1 MMRFG
6 NAVKITASAFG
17 VGLILCT
24 GVQRATAQSTQTADS
39 EFATLNLDNKKVDVN
54 STENSDDNSTEN
66 SSKKKSAFNFSPW
79 YLLSGL
85 LAIPFLSGSGGSSP
99 ITRDVSTTT
108 LPIGSTGSPVS
119 SFPVTSTGIG
129 ASAQA
134 SPILYSLP
142 VSSVIL
148 QDATSTSLLAGVPST
163 GPGANLSPVTF
174 VAPSL
179 PANGVT
185 PPLSGGGV
193 GALGGTIAI
202 TPEASGLYSGLAALL
217 TIGGSGFSLM
227 VRKRRTR

>member
-6 NAVKITASAFG
+6 KSVKITASAFG

-24 GVQRATAQSTQTADS
+24 GMQRATAQSTQTADS

-54 STENSDDNSTEN
+54 STENSDEN

-99 ITRDVSTTT
+99 ITRDVSTKTP
-108 LPIGSTGSPVS
+108 PIESTGSPVS

-129 ASAQA
+129 TSAQA

-148 QDATSTSLLAGVPST
+148 QDATSTSLQAGVPSI
-163 GPGANLSPVTF
+163 GPGVNLSPVTF
-174 VAPSL
+174 ASPSL
-179 PANGVT
+179 PTNGVT
-185 PPLSGGGV
+185 LPLSGGGV

-227 VRKRRTR
+227 VRKRRAR